1 MDSMTTMPVIHSSLC
16 VSMHTQVAL
25 SRKPPHI
32 QSAHRVSGLMLANHT
47 SMASVS
53 TQHVLNIY
61 VHIYTSTENS
71 GPSIFPV
78 FMYILAIMHKNI

>member
-1 MDSMTTMPVIHSSLC
+1 MYQDDYESTPAMDSMTTMPVIHSSLC
-16 VSMHTQVAL
+16 VSMHAQVAL

-53 TQHVLNIY
+53 TPY
-61 VHIYTSTENS
+61 VTCVVQT
-71 GPSIFPV
+71 
-78 FMYILAIMHKNI
+78 